1 MHVCAPALIFM
12 VTNVSLA
19 ASLLTCL
26 AGSRSYFQIHFW
38 SIAFP
43 SFILFTSLNG
53 WKYYIVDLMFNDLN

>member
-19 ASLLTCL
+19 ASFANLP
-26 AGSRSYFQIHFW
+26 SRSYFQIHFW

-53 WKYYIVDLMFNDLN
+53 WKYYIVDLVFNDLN

>member
-1 MHVCAPALIFM
+1 MHVIFM

-26 AGSRSYFQIHFW
+26 AAPTFKYIFGL
-38 SIAFP
+38 AFP

-53 WKYYIVDLMFNDLN
+53 WKYYIVDLVFNDLN